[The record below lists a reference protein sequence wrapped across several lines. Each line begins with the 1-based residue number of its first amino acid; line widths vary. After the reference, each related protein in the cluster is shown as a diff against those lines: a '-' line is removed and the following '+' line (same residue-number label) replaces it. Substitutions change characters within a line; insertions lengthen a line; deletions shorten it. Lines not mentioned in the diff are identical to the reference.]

1 MVSNFLDITYIAIV
15 CLSTAAGLYSGAV
28 KLIISFI
35 FLILSFIFAYL
46 IFVPVT
52 DIMHEYVSSNFMVH
66 VASAAV
72 SYLLCAISC
81 AIIASKLKALVVDI
95 SGGATDRFI
104 GLLLGGARGVAVSFI
119 IFVAV
124 TIFTT
129 KSYETA
135 KNVFELV
142 VTNSKIPA
150 PHWVVSSK
158 FNPELRQLLDQ
169 AIDFVGKDGLK
180 KILLPKREVR
190 VSEPEHKDPFRAM
203 ENKNSGV

>member
-142 VTNSKIPA
+142 VTLLVRMVSRRFCCQSVKCVCLSQNIRIRSERWKTKI
-150 PHWVVSSK
+150 VVY
-158 FNPELRQLLDQ
+158 NTNAL
-169 AIDFVGKDGLK
+169 ITT
-180 KILLPKREVR
+180 
-190 VSEPEHKDPFRAM
+190 
-203 ENKNSGV
+203 